1 MPAEVVVVCLNKN
14 ICIYVYI
21 YIYYHYICTVNVYT
35 QIIHTWNV
43 IEEKHDNP
51 FKGSN
56 QIRWYATMATHQKG
70 QMIHVGIPGMSGN
83 LQFCMEKY
91 EYQAGVMIKGTGW
104 NTVAHIG
111 SVQTGC
117 FQFTNSQTY
126 YTVTL
131 GEDTLHGLGPI
142 ATYR

>member
-1 MPAEVVVVCLNKN
+1 
-14 ICIYVYI
+14 
-21 YIYYHYICTVNVYT
+21 
-35 QIIHTWNV
+35 
-43 IEEKHDNP
+43 
-51 FKGSN
+51 
-56 QIRWYATMATHQKG
+56 MATHQKG